1 MEMLCEWIVEA
12 WREINDDVVG
22 KTFTT
27 TVINTLD
34 ASEDDMLWSSD
45 KEDES
50 ALGGDECVLT
60 DSDSD
65 SE

>member
-1 MEMLCEWIVEA
+1 MLSEWIVEA

>member
-1 MEMLCEWIVEA
+1 MLCEWIVEA

>member
-1 MEMLCEWIVEA
+1 MLSEWIVEA
-12 WREINDDVVG
+12 WQEINNDVVG

>member
-1 MEMLCEWIVEA
+1 MLCEWIVEA

-34 ASEDDMLWSSD
+34 ASEDDMLSSSD